1 MIQTQPFFS
10 ICIPTFNSVDLL
22 DKLIQSLINQT
33 FKNIEII
40 ISDDSTNKEVCDFCK
55 SLNDDRISYFKHKSI
70 INPTENWNYSLKK
83 AKGNYKILVHHD
95 DYFSDNFTLEKI
107 YNEYEKNGEF
117 MVCFLSF
124 IVENNFKK
132 FYYGKFS
139 IKQIFKRP
147 EDLLYVNYFSSPS
160 CLVLNQKV
168 DLLYNEELKWLVD
181 VDLYS
186 RLFKKYFKI
195 KLISNASM
203 VIGMGNQRV
212 TNTITKKDI
221 LREFYLLTQKKIY
234 KYKLG
239 IYFVQ
244 FMKLKVILSGYFNF
258 KLSQIS
264 R

>member
-1 MIQTQPFFS
+1 MIQTQRFFS
-10 ICIPTFNSVDLL
+10 ICIPTYNSVDLL
-22 DKLIQSLINQT
+22 DRLIQSLINQT

-40 ISDDSTNKEVCDFCK
+40 ISDDSTNEEVCDYCK
-55 SLNDDRISYFKHKSI
+55 SLNDNRITYFKHKSVD
-70 INPTENWNYSLKK
+70 NPTENWNYLLKK
-83 AKGNYKILVHHD
+83 AEGNYKILVHHD
-95 DYFSDNFTLEKI
+95 DYFSDNFSLEKI
-107 YNEYEKNGEF
+107 YNEFENNGEF
-117 MVCFLSF
+117 MVGFLSF

-139 IKQIFKRP
+139 LNQIFKHP
-147 EDLLYVNYFSSPS
+147 EDLLFVNYFSSPS

-186 RLFKKYFKI
+186 RLFKKYLKI

-203 VIGMGNQRV
+203 VIGKGNQRV
-212 TNTITKKDI
+212 TNTITRKDI

-244 FMKLKVILSGYFNF
+244 LMKLKVMLTNIAIKKSSDFH
-258 KLSQIS
+258 K
-264 R
+264 